1 MTHAHS
7 TDHAPLFTTPLR
19 KLTNLAPVSLPH
31 ESRASKFSQQ
41 QIRPAATTEDHLIAS
56 AHLRAAWRLAVVAV
70 EDWLPRS
77 SRRTA
82 DDIAFEQLFL
92 HHG

>member
-1 MTHAHS
+1 MRS
-7 TDHAPLFTTPLR
+7 
-19 KLTNLAPVSLPH
+19 
-31 ESRASKFSQQ
+31 
-41 QIRPAATTEDHLIAS
+41 AATTEDHLIPS

-92 HHG
+92 HHR